1 MTKLLVTIVDLAA
14 DMIIGG
20 IHLFAHEAAAVRFF
34 GDLVADSQTMI
45 ARHPKDH
52 VLRLVGTID
61 ETTGA
66 ITPDSRDIITGAA
79 LAEVQR
85 QTQENAQ

>member
-34 GDLVADSQTMI
+34 GDLVADPQTMI

-52 VLRLVGTID
+52 VLRLVGSID
-61 ETTGA
+61 ENTGVITPEMRDIVTGA
-66 ITPDSRDIITGAA
+66 SI
-79 LAEVQR
+79 AEIQR
-85 QTQENAQ
+85 QAQENNG

>member
-34 GDLVADSQTMI
+34 GDLQTMI